1 MPPPERAAIL
11 CRMTF
16 RGPDF
21 RRRARADEASR
32 SSAVITRASGY
43 RRQLSVGRMLE
54 ENEDHAGLT
63 SAARVLGRLRPG
75 ATLGPA
81 MVDWVLAFH
90 DALVSHCG
98 PAKLKVARI
107 GQRFALSFEAQR
119 VTLPF
124 AGIIHHHLNLPRHA
138 SLPSFPIRTDR
149 FLRGRCTIDAAKWVG
164 SCRTEVVRPF
174 HCPIVPHALPPN
186 RSAHDS
192 ARASSCTLKQL
203 KSSVSERVIV
213 PALSA
218 VPARQRYCECHA
230 SPAPRNLVWLWSVPG
245 WTIFLPTVWTTMRH
259 LCIACDAAQSISV
272 LDPLLSSL

>member
-1 MPPPERAAIL
+1 
-11 CRMTF
+11 
-16 RGPDF
+16 
-21 RRRARADEASR
+21 
-32 SSAVITRASGY
+32 
-43 RRQLSVGRMLE
+43 MLE

-138 SLPSFPIRTDR
+138 SLPSFPTPTHC
-149 FLRGRCTIDAAKWVG
+149 LMRGYCAVEAATWVG
-164 SCRTEVVRPF
+164 SYRTEVVRPLRY
-174 HCPIVPHALPPN
+174 PIVPHALPPN
-186 RSAHDS
+186 RSA
-192 ARASSCTLKQL
+192 R
-203 KSSVSERVIV
+203 
-213 PALSA
+213 
-218 VPARQRYCECHA
+218 
-230 SPAPRNLVWLWSVPG
+230 
-245 WTIFLPTVWTTMRH
+245 
-259 LCIACDAAQSISV
+259 
-272 LDPLLSSL
+272 